1 VGSRGALF
9 HDASA
14 PDLAVFL
21 DPARLTP
28 GYTGGR
34 SPGPVPGHPFDL
46 ALGAGDR
53 AALLAYLESL

>member
-21 DPARLTP
+21 DPARVTP

-46 ALGAGDR
+46 ALDAADR
-53 AALLAYLESL
+53 AALLAYLQAL